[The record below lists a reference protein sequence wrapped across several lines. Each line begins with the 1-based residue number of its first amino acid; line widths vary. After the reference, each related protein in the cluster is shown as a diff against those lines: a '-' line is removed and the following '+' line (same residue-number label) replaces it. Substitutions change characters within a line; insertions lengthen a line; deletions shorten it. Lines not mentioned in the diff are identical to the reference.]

1 MLHPTEKEERLYLDE
16 IEKELKEE
24 LVELDEKLQEYQEK
38 ILGLKQYM
46 YENQAQLDN
55 VEKAMSRISVLEE
68 ALFGEDVLKQK
79 KRVTKLID
87 SPYFGRIDFCHDDK
101 EEVFYIGVYGFSRGG
116 GLHNLIYDWRAPV
129 SSVFYDFEIGPAHYL
144 APMGE
149 VDGELRLKRQYKIQ
163 RGIMDYMIESSLNI
177 GDEVLQK
184 ELSHSSDEKM
194 KNIVA
199 TIQKEQN
206 QIIRNETAKVMII
219 QGAAGSGKTSIALH
233 RIAFLLYRQRGVLN
247 SQNILIISPNKVFA
261 DYISSV
267 LPELGEENIA
277 EIEFDELAREYMGK
291 KYKYQTFAQQVESL
305 IENEDPA
312 ARERIRLKATNQF
325 VEQLQ
330 SFLEEAQERYFAP
343 EDLSVED
350 VFASKESIEKEYHYY
365 KNLSIKVRLRKIAD
379 RILHKYR
386 AENEKKLDPKAAKK
400 VRDTVQHM
408 FLLPDAMALYQAF
421 YESIGQ
427 PQAFCMAG
435 KKTLEYADLYPFL
448 YTKLFFEGVDRGYEK
463 VKHLLVDEMQD
474 YTPIQYAVLAKLF
487 SCRMTI
493 LGDSFQS
500 VNPYSSSSIEKI
512 EPYFEGCQTIELC
525 KSYRSTL
532 EISEFARKILNNKK
546 LVSIERHGPQPT
558 VSECADSEE
567 ELARVRQLMEEFR
580 NSSFGSMGIICKS
593 QSQAGELFEK
603 LQQAGEEVTLLDFES
618 TSFSQGIV
626 VTSVHM
632 SKGLEFDQVILP
644 GVSQQNYRTQMEQSL
659 LYIACTRAM
668 HRLDVTCSGKKSDF
682 LQ

>member
-46 YENQAQLDN
+46 YENQAQLDK
-55 VEKAMSRISVLEE
+55 VEKAMSRVSVLEE

-116 GLHNLIYDWRAPV
+116 GLHNLIYDWRAPL

-163 RGIMDYMIESSLNI
+163 RGVMDYMIESSLNI

-277 EIEFDELAREYMGK
+277 EIEFDELAREYMDK
-291 KYKYQTFAQQVESL
+291 KYKYQTFAQQVEAL

-312 ARERIRLKATNQF
+312 MRDRIRFKATNRF

-330 SFLEEAQERYFAP
+330 AFLEDAQDRYFVP
-343 EDLSVED
+343 EDLSVD
-350 VFASKESIEKEYHYY
+350 GVTASKESIQQEYLHFHDRPV
-365 KNLSIKVRLRKIAD
+365 KVRLRKIAD
-379 RILHKYR
+379 RILYKYR
-386 AENEKKLDPKAAKK
+386 AENETKLEAKTAKK
-400 VRDTVQHM
+400 VRDIIRKM
-408 FLLPDAMALYQAF
+408 FLLPDTMALYQKF
-421 YESIGQ
+421 YQSIDQ
-427 PQAFCMAG
+427 PQAFCLAA
-435 KKTLEYADLYPFL
+435 KKTLEYADLYPYL
-448 YTKLFFEGVDRGYEK
+448 YTSIFFEGADKGYEK

-474 YTPIQYAVLAKLF
+474 YTPIQYAVLGKLF

-500 VNPYSSSSIEKI
+500 VNPYSSSNIEKI
-512 EPYFEGCQTIELC
+512 EPYFAECQTIELC

-532 EISEFARKILNNKK
+532 EISEFARRIINNQK
-546 LVSIERHGPQPT
+546 LVSIERHGPIPT
-558 VSECADSEE
+558 VSEYQDPQE
-567 ELARVRQLMEEFR
+567 ELTGVRELMEQFR
-580 NSSFGSMGIICKS
+580 RSSFGSMGIICKS
-593 QSQAGELFEK
+593 QKKARELFER
-603 LQQAGEEVTLLDFES
+603 LRAAGEELVLLDFDS
-618 TSFSQGIV
+618 TSFHQGIV
-626 VTSVHM
+626 ITSVHM

-644 GVSQQNYRTQMEQSL
+644 EVSQQNYRTQMEQSL

-668 HRLDVTCSGKKSDF
+668 HRLDLTCCGKKSDF